1 MSGRM
6 RTFGDP
12 RRSIQRRGTQPLPA
26 GSPAQ
31 APALR
36 RRDRGFR
43 AVLPV
48 LPRENQRPNTH

>member
-26 GSPAQ
+26 GSPAP

-43 AVLPV
+43 AVLP
-48 LPRENQRPNTH
+48 RENQRPNTH